1 MVRVAVCDD
10 NKVFLEMLVRMVKEK
25 LEEYNVANRIT
36 DYMSGTVFLEHH
48 KKEPFDIVF
57 LDIIMPDMDGFE
69 VAKEIRKIS
78 AKTYIIFV
86 TTERSLVYDV
96 FDFEAFDFVPKDS
109 FELLEGKLNRVIN
122 RLSEHLSAYM
132 KICLDISLGE
142 KKVIAPCEIVWVQ
155 SKGNYVDY
163 VLITGEK
170 LHIRGTID
178 SVLKILSPRLFV
190 RIHNRNIV
198 NMMHIIRIDY
208 PNNEVIMRDSQ
219 RISISR
225 KYKNELDMMYIKFNK
240 DFR

>member
-25 LEEYNVANRIT
+25 LEEHNVANRIT

-69 VAKEIRKIS
+69 DAKEIRKIS

-142 KKVIAPCEIVWVQ
+142 KKIIEPREIVWVQ
-155 SKGNYVDY
+155 SKGNYVDH

-198 NMMHIIRIDY
+198 NMMHITRIDY
-208 PNNEVIMRDSQ
+208 PNNEVIMRDGQ
-219 RISISR
+219 RIGISR

>member
-109 FELLEGKLNRVIN
+109 FELLEGKFNRVIN

-142 KKVIAPCEIVWVQ
+142 KKVIEPCEIVWVQ

-208 PNNEVIMRDSQ
+208 PNNEVIMRDGQ
-219 RISISR
+219 RIGISR

>member
-109 FELLEGKLNRVIN
+109 FELLEGKHNRVIN

>member
-142 KKVIAPCEIVWVQ
+142 KKVIEPCKIVWVQ

-178 SVLKILSPRLFV
+178 SVLNILSPRLFV

-208 PNNEVIMRDSQ
+208 PNNEVIMRDGQ
-219 RISISR
+219 RIGISR

>member
-1 MVRVAVCDD
+1 MVRVALCED
-10 NKVFLEMLVRMVKEK
+10 NKVFLEILRRMV
-25 LEEYNVANRIT
+25 EERFEQCNVANRIT
-36 DYMSGTVFLEHH
+36 DYMSGAVFLEHH

-57 LDIIMPDMDGFE
+57 MDIFMPDMNGFE
-69 VAKEIRKIS
+69 VAKEIRKKS
-78 AKTYIIFV
+78 EKTYIIFV

-109 FELLEGKLNRVIN
+109 RELLESKLTRVIK
-122 RLSEHLSAYM
+122 RLSEHLSAHM
-132 KICLDISLGE
+132 KICLDISFGE
-142 KKVIAPCEIVWVQ
+142 KKYIEPCEIVWVQ
-155 SKGNYVDY
+155 SQGNYVDY
-163 VLITGEK
+163 VLISGEK

-208 PNNEVIMRDSQ
+208 PNNEVIMRDGQ
-219 RISISR
+219 RINISR
-225 KYKNELDMMYIKFNK
+225 KYKNELDMIYTKFNR

>member
-10 NKVFLEMLVRMVKEK
+10 NKVFLEMLVRMVKKK

-36 DYMSGTVFLEHH
+36 DYMSGTVFWEHH

-78 AKTYIIFV
+78 EKTYIIFV

-142 KKVIAPCEIVWVQ
+142 NKVIEPCEIVWVQ

>member
-10 NKVFLEMLVRMVKEK
+10 NKVFLEMLARMVKEK

-78 AKTYIIFV
+78 EKTYIIFV

-142 KKVIAPCEIVWVQ
+142 KKVIEPCEIVWVQ

-178 SVLKILSPRLFV
+178 SVLNILSPRLFV

-208 PNNEVIMRDSQ
+208 PNNEVIMRDGQ
-219 RISISR
+219 RIGISR

>member
-78 AKTYIIFV
+78 EKTYIIFV

-142 KKVIAPCEIVWVQ
+142 KKVIEPCKIVWVQ

-178 SVLKILSPRLFV
+178 SVLKILSPRLFA

-208 PNNEVIMRDSQ
+208 PNNEVIMRDGQ
-219 RISISR
+219 RIGISR

>member
-10 NKVFLEMLVRMVKEK
+10 NKVFLEMLRRMVGEK
-25 LEEYNVANRIT
+25 FEQCNVANRIT
-36 DYMSGTVFLEHH
+36 DYMSGAVFLEHH
-48 KKEPFDIVF
+48 KKDPFDIVF

-78 AKTYIIFV
+78 EKTYIVFV

-96 FDFEAFDFVPKDS
+96 FDFETFDFVPKDS
-109 FELLEGKLNRVIN
+109 PELLDGKLTRVIK

-132 KICLDISLGE
+132 KICLDISFGE
-142 KKVIAPCEIVWVQ
+142 KRYIEPCEIVWVQ
-155 SKGNYVDY
+155 SRGNYVDY
-163 VLITGEK
+163 VLTSGEK
-170 LHIRGTID
+170 LYIRGKID
-178 SVLKILSPRLFV
+178 SVLEILSPKIFV

-198 NMMHIIRIDY
+198 NMMHIFRIDY
-208 PNNEVIMRDSQ
+208 PNNEVIMIDGQ

-225 KYKNELDMMYIKFNK
+225 KYKNELDMFYTRFNR

>member
-78 AKTYIIFV
+78 EKTYIIFV

-142 KKVIAPCEIVWVQ
+142 KKVIEPCEIVWVQ
-155 SKGNYVDY
+155 SKENYVDY

>member
-48 KKEPFDIVF
+48 KKDPFDIVF

-155 SKGNYVDY
+155 SKG
-163 VLITGEK
+163 K
-170 LHIRGTID
+170 LC
-178 SVLKILSPRLFV
+178 RLCFN
-190 RIHNRNIV
+190 NR
-198 NMMHIIRIDY
+198 
-208 PNNEVIMRDSQ
+208 
-219 RISISR
+219 
-225 KYKNELDMMYIKFNK
+225 
-240 DFR
+240 